1 MATQDLGQAKR
12 LANNVLFL
20 YRGRFLEQ
28 SEADDFFAGPE
39 NDLAQKFLNGELLWC
54 HRQELKPPSELKHRG
69 EA

>member
-12 LANNVLFL
+12 LADNVLFL
-20 YRGRFLEQ
+20 YRGRLLEQ
-28 SEADDFFAGPE
+28 SEADNFFAGPK
-39 NDLAQKFLNGELLWC
+39 NDLAQKFLKGELLWW